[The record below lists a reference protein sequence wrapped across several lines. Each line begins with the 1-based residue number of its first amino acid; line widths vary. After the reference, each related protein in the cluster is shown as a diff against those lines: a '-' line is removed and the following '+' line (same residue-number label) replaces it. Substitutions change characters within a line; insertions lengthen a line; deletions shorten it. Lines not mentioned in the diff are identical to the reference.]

1 MPTDQTA
8 RGQAR
13 AFLFLPIGKTPKALF
28 RAFSVLAMGMALV
41 LPMLGIGANP
51 AIARDGALYGREAYP
66 NLKLRPATLT
76 FEPKRLCRLIDQAAT
91 DFGLPRDFFA
101 RLIWKES
108 RFDIHAVS
116 PVGAQGVAQFMP
128 GTARIRGL
136 EDSFDPRQA
145 IPASASFLADLK
157 AQFGNFGLAAAA
169 YNGGPDRVARWL
181 VGRTGLPTET
191 LNYVHSITFRPATWF
206 KKPGREVEPRPLEK
220 DVDFHTACA
229 KLPVVTSRSTLAN
242 APRAPWGVQ
251 VAGGISRRAALQA
264 FKRIRRRYG
273 SIIGGRGAIIIR
285 SKQRLPRY
293 TARVGAPTRN
303 AARALCARLR
313 QKGARCLV
321 RRN

>member
-1 MPTDQTA
+1 VETNQTV

-13 AFLFLPIGKTPKALF
+13 AFLSWQIGKTLKALK
-28 RAFSVLAMGMALV
+28 RAFSILAICLALGQF
-41 LPMLGIGANP
+41 LLSGGDAR
-51 AIARDGALYGREAYP
+51 ARDGALLGREAYP
-66 NLKLRPATLT
+66 NLELRPAALT
-76 FEPKRLCRLIDQAAT
+76 FNPERLCVLIDQAAS
-91 DFGLPRDFFA
+91 DFGLPREFFT

-108 RFDIHAVS
+108 RFDIFAVS

-157 AQFGNFGLAAAA
+157 QQFGNFGLAAAA

-181 VGRTGLPTET
+181 AGRSGLPSET
-191 LNYVHSITFRPATWF
+191 RDYVYSITFRPAKWF
-206 KKPGREVEPRPLEK
+206 RTPGREVEPKPLEK

-229 KLPVVTSRSTLAN
+229 KLPVVTSRSTLAR

-264 FKRIRRRYG
+264 FKRVRKRYA
-273 SIIGGRGAIIIR
+273 SVIGGRGAIILR
-285 SKQRLPRY
+285 SKRRPVRY
-293 TARVGAPTRN
+293 TARVGAQTRK
-303 AARALCARLR
+303 AARTLCARLR
-313 QKGARCLV
+313 QKGGRCIV